1 LPVELDV
8 TDLAKVST
16 GGSAATTPSPP
27 TPSPPPATGKPT
39 TTVPTIQD
47 TVYNRIKSAVDEL
60 GCFDIDE
67 VVRRTGYSKETVMRY
82 LKIMERDTYIG
93 KIREDKG
100 QYCTVGK
107 LYNVLKLLRK
117 LRGEE

>member
-1 LPVELDV
+1 MPVELDV

-16 GGSAATTPSPP
+16 GGSAATPPSPP

-39 TTVPTIQD
+39 TTVPVQD
-47 TVYNRIKSAVDEL
+47 TVYNRIKSVVDEL
-60 GCFDIDE
+60 GCFDVDE
-67 VVRRTGYSKETVMRY
+67 IVRRTGYSKETVMRY

>member
-1 LPVELDV
+1 MPVELDV
-8 TDLAKVST
+8 TDLATVST
-16 GGSAATTPSPP
+16 GGTTAAPAPVAPPPPKTPTTSSKP
-27 TPSPPPATGKPT
+27 TPSIHDA
-39 TTVPTIQD
+39 
-47 TVYNRIKSAVDEL
+47 VYNRIKSVVDEL

-67 VVRRTGYSKETVMRY
+67 IVKRTGYSRETVMRY
-82 LKIMERDTYIG
+82 LQIMEKDTYIG

>member
-1 LPVELDV
+1 MPVELDV

-16 GGSAATTPSPP
+16 GGATTVSPP
-27 TPSPPPATGKPT
+27 TPSPSPITGKPT
-39 TTVPTIQD
+39 TVPTVED
-47 TVYNRIKSAVDEL
+47 TVYNRIKSVVDEL

-67 VVRRTGYSKETVMRY
+67 IVKRTGYSKETVMKY

-93 KIREDKG
+93 KVREDKG

>member
-1 LPVELDV
+1 MPVELDV

-39 TTVPTIQD
+39 TTVPVQD
-47 TVYNRIKSAVDEL
+47 TVYNRIKSVVDEL

-67 VVRRTGYSKETVMRY
+67 IVRRTGYSKETVMRY